1 MKHFLLPLMLCAAV
15 ASSHANEPQLR
26 IQRTDKAPVI
36 DGVLDDEAWKEA
48 IRVTKFYQREPV
60 EGAEVSEATEA
71 FLAYDSDM
79 LYVGVRLY
87 DRDPDAIVALEMRED
102 EEMINDDIFTVAIDS
117 MLDRE
122 NAFLFYLNA
131 LGTKGDARI
140 ENNTSFRREWN
151 GIWYG
156 TASRDD
162 KGWIAEFAIPFK
174 TLSMDVDA
182 SAWGIELERYI
193 RRRNEFA
200 TWGNHDQDKSFF
212 YVAAYGDLAGLD
224 NLDQGLGLDIKPQAA
239 ARYRHRYDGGDKNLV
254 IKPGAEIIYKLTPS
268 LNASL
273 VVNPDFSN
281 TVVDDIKTNLTRFN
295 LFFPEQR
302 DIFVRDADI
311 FEFGGLKEVNGIPFF
326 SRRIGL
332 PFDRENSEPLDI
344 DIGAKLSGRV
354 GAIPWGC

>member
-36 DGVLDDEAWKEA
+36 DGVLDDALWKEA
-48 IRVTKFYQREPV
+48 TRVTKFYQREPV

-79 LYVGVRLY
+79 LYVGVRMY
-87 DRDPDAIVALEMRED
+87 DREPDAIVARELRED

-117 MLDRE
+117 MLDRK

-156 TASRDD
+156 AASRDD

-174 TLSMDVDA
+174 TLSMDVNA
-182 SAWGIELERYI
+182 PAWGLELERYI

-200 TWGNHDQDKSFF
+200 TWGNYDQDKSFF
-212 YVAAYGDLAGLD
+212 YVAAYGDLVGLED
-224 NLDQGLGLDIKPQAA
+224 L
-239 ARYRHRYDGGDKNLV
+239 R
-254 IKPGAEIIYKLTPS
+254 PGAGPGHKTPGRG
-268 LNASL
+268 
-273 VVNPDFSN
+273 P
-281 TVVDDIKTNLTRFN
+281 
-295 LFFPEQR
+295 
-302 DIFVRDADI
+302 
-311 FEFGGLKEVNGIPFF
+311 
-326 SRRIGL
+326 L
-332 PFDRENSEPLDI
+332 PAPL
-344 DIGAKLSGRV
+344 
-354 GAIPWGC
+354 